1 MFGMTAG
8 GMGGMGQAKHSIQE
22 CVLVGSANAEQAR
35 ALHSRLEVG
44 YTECVQNKH
53 ELYTLD

>member
-8 GMGGMGQAKHSIQE
+8 GMGGMGQTKHSIQE

-44 YTECVQNKH
+44 VH
-53 ELYTLD
+53 